1 MEALQLHTLET
12 IIKKKNG
19 IIFDRNTDAIR
30 YGREEA
36 IDITHYYWD
45 DEKTVMKYQCE
56 IAKPLEVEV
65 LPRLCKTHQLDYNV
79 FCHDIRIRN
88 QC

>member
-1 MEALQLHTLET
+1 MKLLHSLRSAGRKSSTNPNQNQHTLET

-19 IIFDRNTDAIR
+19 VILDRNTDVIR

-45 DEKTVMKYQCE
+45 DEKTVLYLS
-56 IAKPLEVEV
+56 I
-65 LPRLCKTHQLDYNV
+65 
-79 FCHDIRIRN
+79 
-88 QC
+88 